1 MKGPLASAFAMVL
14 CVSAAA
20 VAQES
25 ITGTYKGN
33 IEVNTNRGPT
43 RWGVTMVISSV
54 EDGKVKGTGMFHEGP
69 CRGDYPIVGSVK
81 GDVVGVISPA
91 KGGTSGDCTFGFKG
105 KIEGN
110 RLVGNMGKY
119 EIEFRK

>member
-1 MKGPLASAFAMVL
+1 MRIPLVAAFAALL

-20 VAQES
+20 VAQETV
-25 ITGTYKGN
+25 TGTYNGN

-54 EDGKVKGTGMFHEGP
+54 EDGKVKGTGIFQQGP
-69 CRGDYPIVGSVK
+69 CRGDYPIVGSIKDGVI
-81 GDVVGVISPA
+81 GVISQ
-91 KGGTSGDCTFGFKG
+91 KGGTASDCVFGFKG
-105 KIEGN
+105 KIDGN

-119 EIEFRK
+119 ELEFRK